1 MGFHFCFCFCFYFT
15 LLIYSC
21 FSKRYFGHLACAST
35 RGLLFGSHALKQIY
49 HWNKFRILNI
59 QYPIANDPLPKQ
71 PYIELGTYIFTYCLI
86 RLTHYFETKRKRFR
100 KYAETSNNSP
110 GSMAR
115 ARVYFLCLQSF
126 EVDPRLV
133 PL

>member
-1 MGFHFCFCFCFYFT
+1 MGFHFCFCFCYYFA

-21 FSKRYFGHLACAST
+21 FNKIYFKHLACAST

-49 HWNKFRILNI
+49 HWNKFRILNT

-71 PYIELGTYIFTYCLI
+71 SYIEIES
-86 RLTHYFETKRKRFR
+86 YFETKRKRFR

-110 GSMAR
+110 WSMAR

-126 EVDPRLV
+126 ELDPRLV